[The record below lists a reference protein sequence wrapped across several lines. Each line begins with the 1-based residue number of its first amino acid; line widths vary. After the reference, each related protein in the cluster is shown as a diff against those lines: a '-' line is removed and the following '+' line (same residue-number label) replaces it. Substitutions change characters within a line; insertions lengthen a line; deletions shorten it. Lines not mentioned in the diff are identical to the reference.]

1 MGTDKRIRCDAE
13 LHRQGV
19 GSLEA
24 DAVDVQRQAVRI
36 FRDLD
41 DGVKWGADPLDHPGT
56 EILLDTFEGAG
67 GHDFEL
73 IGFELEAV
81 RAVVVPDADALDI
94 LTGGDGGSRA
104 DNSNQLPL
112 TLDLDPQDAE
122 AGLFAMK
129 GDPLYGTGEAFDRG
143 ISRVRLYHGERL
155 LSEGIIFR
163 SIFCISL
170 RSRRDMNRYGQSL
183 RFDMIRANLML
194 FLRPEVS
201 AQLVKHWRAQEF

>member
-112 TLDLDPQDAE
+112 A
-122 AGLFAMK
+122 
-129 GDPLYGTGEAFDRG
+129 
-143 ISRVRLYHGERL
+143 
-155 LSEGIIFR
+155 LS
-163 SIFCISL
+163 
-170 RSRRDMNRYGQSL
+170 
-183 RFDMIRANLML
+183 L
-194 FLRPEVS
+194 FLSRTTLACFFNLATAIGSKLASTASFSVVV
-201 AQLVKHWRAQEF
+201 A